1 MKPLRRILLI
11 LAAMVLGTLFFPT
24 AILFSPIEWIF
35 TGNHNVTY
43 KFFDFLD
50 RIVNKIDPDK

>member
-24 AILFSPIEWIF
+24 TILFSPIEWIF
-35 TGNHNVTY
+35 TGNHNATY